1 VVIEGFTAAA
11 AANACVVHG
20 PLRPAEAAEQVVG
33 VVLGHAHGGNVAVAH
48 DALLE
53 ELDVGPWP
61 ARGGARLLRPD
72 EPQWAERLPDAAVG
86 VTGSV
91 AAVAATGTVA
101 LAASPGSPRATS
113 LLPPVHVCLV
123 RVGDVVA
130 EFADAVV
137 RLGAGALPS
146 ALIWVGGPS
155 RTSDLEMK
163 PTLGVH
169 GPKVVEVML
178 VSSM

>member
-1 VVIEGFTAAA
+1 VVIQSFTAAA
-11 AANACVVHG
+11 AGNACVVHG
-20 PLRPAEAAEQVVG
+20 PLPSAEAAEQVVS
-33 VVLGHAHGGNVAVAH
+33 VVLDRADGGGVALAR
-48 DALLE
+48 DALVD
-53 ELDVGPWP
+53 ELDLAPRL
-61 ARGGARLLRPD
+61 ARAGARLLRPH
-72 EPQWAERLPDAAVG
+72 EPEWPERLADVAVG

-101 LAASPGSPRATS
+101 LAATAGSPRATS

-130 EFADAVV
+130 EFADAIA
-137 RLGAGALPS
+137 RLGTDALPS

-169 GPKVVEVML
+169 GPKVVEL
-178 VSSM
+178 VLVT